1 MQTLVWQTVF
11 VLFFFFFPPSINLHL
26 KHKRSLQRNKQ
37 FPFNAFPV
45 KREAPERIR
54 SKNKGL
60 DLLDKQTN
68 SAKNTTV
75 CGLICE
81 IVPID

>member
-1 MQTLVWQTVF
+1 MHFQWKEKHQKESEVK
-11 VLFFFFFPPSINLHL
+11 L
-26 KHKRSLQRNKQ
+26 KEKPL
-37 FPFNAFPV
+37 
-45 KREAPERIR
+45 
-54 SKNKGL
+54 GL